1 MISIRQ
7 RKQAAMCRLIVV
19 AVISLSFCKAFLSHV
34 PSRHINNRRSQDM
47 IILHDNQSSTTDTTL
62 PNPNDM
68 RLKEIKE
75 ELTTMNISYTD
86 CFDKESLVKRLIEA
100 RDGSVLPTVDNK
112 QEDKKVLEDVDKEP
126 TSTTTEP
133 IPSATTEPDEEFD
146 RESTLTEL
154 RSLKNKELKERL
166 SKLGVRWG
174 TMVEKSEMVMALCNA
189 MEERHEQSKN
199 FSRSG
204 ELVPGTV
211 TDVDESTL
219 LKELGWL
226 ESDLSRGVATT
237 SSNDDTPQVHP
248 PILLDVYAT

>member
-100 RDGSVLPTVDNK
+100 RDGSVLPKVDE
-112 QEDKKVLEDVDKEP
+112 QQDIKVEEVEKEQS
-126 TSTTTEP
+126 STTPEP
-133 IPSATTEPDEEFD
+133 IPTSSTEPDEEFD

-154 RSLKNKELKERL
+154 RTLKVKELKERL

-174 TMVEKSEMVMALCNA
+174 TMVEKSEMVEALCNA

-211 TDVDESTL
+211 TDVDESVL

-226 ESDLSRGVATT
+226 ESDLSRGVATA
-237 SSNDDTPQVHP
+237 SSDDTPQVHP

>member
-1 MISIRQ
+1 MY
-7 RKQAAMCRLIVV
+7 RLLIV
-19 AVISLSFCKAFLSHV
+19 AVISSSFCTAFLSHV
-34 PSRHINNRRSQDM
+34 PSRHINIINNNRRAQV
-47 IILHDNQSSTTDTTL
+47 IILHDTISDTSSL

-75 ELTTMNISYTD
+75 ELKTMNISYAD

-100 RDGSVLPTVDNK
+100 RDGSVLPDTPKVDNK
-112 QEDKKVLEDVDKEP
+112 QEDTKVEEEAVDDP
-126 TSTTTEP
+126 SPPFSSEP
-133 IPSATTEPDEEFD
+133 IPTTSTTEPDEEFD

-154 RSLKNKELKERL
+154 RTLRVKDLKERL
-166 SKLGVRWG
+166 SKYKVRWG
-174 TMVEKSEMVMALCNA
+174 TMVEKSEMVTALCNA

-211 TDVDESTL
+211 TDVDESVL

-226 ESDLSRGVATT
+226 ESDLSRGVATA
-237 SSNDDTPQVHP
+237 SSDDTPQVHP

>member
-1 MISIRQ
+1 M
-7 RKQAAMCRLIVV
+7 
-19 AVISLSFCKAFLSHV
+19 SFLFAESDTTNKS
-34 PSRHINNRRSQDM
+34 
-47 IILHDNQSSTTDTTL
+47 SSTSDTTL

-68 RLKEIKE
+68 RLKEIKD
-75 ELTTMNISYTD
+75 ELTAMNISYTD

-100 RDGSVLPTVDNK
+100 RDGSVLPDTPKVDNK
-112 QEDKKVLEDVDKEP
+112 QEDTKVEEVVEEEP
-126 TSTTTEP
+126 TPTTSEP
-133 IPSATTEPDEEFD
+133 IPTASSTIEPNEEFD
-146 RESTLTEL
+146 RESTITEL
-154 RSLKNKELKERL
+154 RSLRVKELKERL
-166 SKLGVRWG
+166 SKYKVRWG
-174 TMVEKSEMVMALCNA
+174 TMVEKSEMVEALCNA

-237 SSNDDTPQVHP
+237 SSDDNDTQVHP